1 MYYRTRLFVIVT
13 ALLAGPTLVQ
23 AQTADPK
30 ALLRAAVSAQVR
42 PLLGENSAAGMVEKL
57 RGVKP
62 DGAISRGFNPATV
75 SRAVFGRTAANV
87 APDCSSKQTNN
98 KEPDQGRCVLQTG
111 SPDSPTGAFAMLA
124 FSKNVGLGDITFL
137 RRPAFDPNSTA
148 LPTPVKLSDAAA
160 YAAALKFL
168 DLLGVPKS
176 EIPVA
181 PRDAKNPLPV
191 RSLLVGAEQDPGKDP
206 SRFEVQKVIN
216 FQRSFEV
223 PGGLFKDP
231 NTGIVLTRVLAP
243 GEVTVALDDG
253 GVQLADI
260 QSWSDAQMDPK
271 LDPSLAKTVPD
282 LIDEITDD
290 LFAEGVRKAGNLSI
304 LIALRKAYPNPDDP
318 NPPLCPVCGVLRPAL
333 RVVISQVGP
342 GVIESS
348 EKNFVAPG
356 VVREYDLVGQTEAE
370 IPARSVQ

>member
-1 MYYRTRLFVIVT
+1 MYDKIRLFAMLT

-30 ALLRAAVSAQVR
+30 AALRAAINAQVS
-42 PLLGENSAAGMVEKL
+42 PLLGGNSAAGMVERL

-62 DGAISRGFNPATV
+62 DGAISRNFNPGAV
-75 SRAVFGRTAANV
+75 SKAVFGRVAASV
-87 APDCSSKQTNN
+87 APDCSSTQTNT
-98 KEPDQGRCVLQTG
+98 KEPDQGRCVMQTG

-124 FSKNVGLGDITFL
+124 FSKNVGIGDITFL

-148 LPTPVKLSDAAA
+148 LPKPVQLTDDEA
-160 YAAALKFL
+160 YSRALKFL
-168 DLLGVPKS
+168 DLLGVPRS

-181 PRDAKNPLPV
+181 PADAKNRLPV
-191 RSLLVGAEQDPGKDP
+191 RSLLAGVEQDPGKDATQI
-206 SRFEVQKVIN
+206 EVQKVVN

-231 NTGIVLTRVLAP
+231 RTGIELTRVLAP
-243 GEVTVALDDG
+243 GEVTVAVDDG
-253 GVQLADI
+253 GVQFADL

-271 LDPSLAKTVPD
+271 LDPALAKTVPE
-282 LIDEITDD
+282 LVDEITDD
-290 LFAEGVRKAGNLSI
+290 LFAEGVRKAGSLSV

-342 GVIESS
+342 GVVESS

-370 IPARSVQ
+370 IPAR